1 HDRRHLCSINSKTDT
16 PSQPSHTDGEKTS
29 PEPPWYKKYT
39 ENVTTAHFWHTSR
52 RPGYTKPIA
61 PGYTLQVPC
70 RVKTYPLGGWHRN
83 RRNVTADG
91 NTGKIPSQQ
100 HCPSPATGWKYIWID
115 GTD

>member
-1 HDRRHLCSINSKTDT
+1 RHQRSIISRSDT
-16 PSQPSHTDGEKTS
+16 PFPPSHTDVGKTS
-29 PEPPWYKKYT
+29 PEPPSCKKYT
-39 ENVTTAHFWHTSR
+39 GNAVRARFWHTSC
-52 RPGYTKPIA
+52 RPDYTKPIA

-100 HCPSPATGWKYIWID
+100 HCPSPAT
-115 GTD
+115 